1 MVIVQSVRA
10 VGLAVACL
18 LVAGCTTEAEVSAAS
33 ASSASTSLTEL
44 TSAPST
50 TSPSVSATSTTV
62 AVVPVVEFED
72 QGSDLASLVLGNGQT
87 LVLARGDEVEIH
99 RDGVREIVPHGVANP
114 LVHEPTGNGWMY
126 AEGAFVSAADDA
138 VRCNFPA
145 VVDDAGVVGNLI
157 EMRSGVW
164 FAQVEQISTSGSF
177 MVECASGLVVEET
190 PFFAYAPD
198 GEGEWERTIERGG
211 TKVVVLGDVEGNE
224 QIGRVDGSLVSN
236 DTTFGAVVD
245 PSGSFVAYADH
256 TIDDSSPREGVV
268 SAFDTSRVVIR
279 EIETGDVVLEVVLPA
294 TVLTPLFFNDRFV
307 VTEIG
312 QSPNAGGSEAPG
324 YQVAAIEL
332 ESETVSIFGTM
343 GVPVL
348 LGDLPAASGR

>member
-1 MVIVQSVRA
+1 MIVQSVRA
-10 VGLAVACL
+10 VALAVACL
-18 LVAGCTTEAEVSAAS
+18 LVAGCTSEAETS
-33 ASSASTSLTEL
+33 ASSVSTSLTEL

-50 TSPSVSATSTTV
+50 TIPAASTPSTTV
-62 AVVPVVEFED
+62 AVVPVAEFED
-72 QGSDLASLVLGNGQT
+72 QGSDLASLVLREGET

-99 RDGVREIVPHGVANP
+99 RNGLQEVAPHGVANP

-138 VRCNFPA
+138 VRCNYPT
-145 VVDDAGVVGNLI
+145 VVDDAGVVGNMI
-157 EMRSGVW
+157 EMRSGAW

-177 MVECASGLVVEET
+177 MVECASGLVVDEV
-190 PFFAYAPD
+190 PFFAYDPD

-211 TKVVVLGDVEGNE
+211 TKLVVFGDVEGNE
-224 QIGRVDGSLVSN
+224 QIGRVDRSLVSN

-256 TIDDSSPREGVV
+256 TIDDSGPREGVV

-294 TVLTPLFFNDRFV
+294 TVMTPLFFNDRFV

-312 QSPNAGGSEAPG
+312 QSPNAGRSEAPG
-324 YQVAAIEL
+324 YQVAAIDL
-332 ESETVSIFGTM
+332 ETGTVSIFDTV

>member
-1 MVIVQSVRA
+1 MIVQSVRA
-10 VGLAVACL
+10 VGVAVACL
-18 LVAGCTTEAEVSAAS
+18 LVAGCTSEAEVSTSSVS
-33 ASSASTSLTEL
+33 ASLTEL
-44 TSAPST
+44 TSVQST
-50 TSPSVSATSTTV
+50 TLPAVSALP
-62 AVVPVVEFED
+62 AVVFED
-72 QGSDLASLVLGNGQT
+72 QGSDLASLVLADGET

-99 RDGVREIVPHGVANP
+99 RDGGREVVPHGVASP

-126 AEGAFVSAADDA
+126 AEGGFVSAADDS
-138 VRCNFPA
+138 VRCDYPT
-145 VVDDAGVVGNLI
+145 VVDDAGVVGNMI
-157 EMRSGVW
+157 EMRGGAW

-177 MVECASGLVVEET
+177 MVECASGLVVDEV
-190 PFFAYAPD
+190 PFFAYDPN

-211 TKVVVLGDVEGNE
+211 TKLVVLGDVEGNE

-236 DTTFGAVVD
+236 DTTFGAVAD

-256 TIDDSSPREGVV
+256 TIDESGPREGVV

-279 EIETGDVVLEVVLPA
+279 EIGTGDVVLEVVLPA

-307 VTEIG
+307 VAETG
-312 QSPNAGGSEAPG
+312 QSPNAEGSQAPG

-332 ESETVSIFGTM
+332 ETGTVSIFDTM

-348 LGDLPAASGR
+348 LGAPPATSGS